1 MSTRCT
7 FGWSTIS
14 ENFPKRIKGL
24 NSDALQVNY
33 EEVKQPENEV
43 ISEMQ
48 SIMEYALPKFK
59 YSIEEG
65 KELIKGRKKYFNCT
79 HRRFASVQK

>member
-1 MSTRCT
+1 
-7 FGWSTIS
+7 
-14 ENFPKRIKGL
+14 
-24 NSDALQVNY
+24 LQVNY

-65 KELIKGRKKYFNCT
+65 KELLSKVEKGISIAPIGVLPLYKNEGYLFL
-79 HRRFASVQK
+79 